1 MSKVWT
7 VFSSGYKRQVR
18 SWSFVFMVL
27 SPFIFMA
34 ISLLGGY
41 LSSNA
46 HSDTIAVVSQDRQV
60 SQVFK
65 EKAFKAYATPE
76 KAKAAL
82 EADDIMGYLVVEQDQ
97 GHYQAVYRA
106 KQRLSDTDKIL
117 INGHLQALQIASNL
131 ARAQLSAEQVSTLQD
146 QAILVEKVSA
156 KEDTDS
162 LAKTIAFYGMVA
174 VLYVLLLFY
183 SANTAQE
190 IASEKGTKIMEVV
203 FSSMKA
209 STYFYCR
216 LLVVAAVIVTQL
228 VIYVIG
234 GTVTYQVASR
244 LPETKEGLQQI
255 QPVIQAVLKHFD
267 VLNLFFIVFGLMIY
281 VALSALC
288 GAIVARPEDANK
300 ASQPVL
306 YLVMA
311 GLFGSI
317 YLGQSNSLVVSIGS
331 FVPFLSSF
339 FMPIRVINGFA
350 SQGEALVSL
359 AILVVAT
366 FALIV
371 FIGRSYSG
379 LILQTDDL
387 GLWQSFKRGIK
398 RR

>member
-1 MSKVWT
+1 MTKVWT

-27 SPFIFMA
+27 SPFLFIG
-34 ISLLGGY
+34 ISFAGNY
-41 LSSNA
+41 FAKNA
-46 HSDTIAVVSQDRQV
+46 QSDTIAVVSQDNQV
-60 SQVFK
+60 NQVFK
-65 EKAFKAYATPE
+65 EKVFKSYTSQE
-76 KAKAAL
+76 KAKDAL
-82 EADDIMGYLVVEQDQ
+82 DSDDIMGYLLITQDE
-97 GHYQAVYRA
+97 GHYQATYRA
-106 KQRLSDTDKIL
+106 KQRLSANDKLL
-117 INGHLQALQIASNL
+117 INGHLQTLQVASNV
-131 ARAQLSAEQVSTLQD
+131 ARAQLSVDQVTTLQD
-146 QAILVEKVSA
+146 QAQLVEKVSA
-156 KEDTDS
+156 KENTDS
-162 LAKTIAFYGMVA
+162 LAKTISFYGMVA
-174 VLYVLLLFY
+174 VLYILLLFY

-209 STYFYCR
+209 STYFYSR

-228 VIYVIG
+228 VIYALGAVL
-234 GTVTYQVASR
+234 TYQVASR
-244 LPETKEGLQQI
+244 LPETKDWLQQF
-255 QPVIQAVLKHFD
+255 QPLLQAVLKHFD
-267 VLNLFFIVFGLMIY
+267 LINLLFIIFGLIIY

-306 YLVMA
+306 YLVML

-317 YLGQSNSLVVSIGS
+317 YLGQSNSLIVSLGS

-359 AILVVAT
+359 AILVLAT
-366 FALIV
+366 FALV
-371 FIGRSYSG
+371 GFIGRSYSG

-387 GLWQSFKRGIK
+387 GLWQSFKRGLT